1 MKLEKIKLS
10 GFKSFVDQ
18 TVIPITGNLTAI
30 VGPNG
35 CGKSNIIDAVR
46 WVMGESS
53 AKHLR
58 GGSMADVI
66 FNGSSGRK
74 PVSTASVELVFNNT
88 DSKLGGEYSQYD
100 TIAIKRQVSRDGTSV
115 FMLNGSRCRRK
126 DITDIFLGTGLG
138 SRSYAI
144 IEQGTISRMVEAK
157 PEDLRVHIEEA
168 AGVSKYKERRS
179 ETETR
184 MRHTRENLER
194 LDDLRDEVEKQIKHL
209 QKQAEKAEKY
219 TELKK
224 KERQYRLELL
234 AMRWNA
240 YHQAAKQLDER
251 LQEVAHEH
259 NRLFV
264 ELRDIDNTI
273 ETKRAEHKTQQQ
285 QTNSSQGDYYQ
296 IVAEVS
302 GLEQTIKHSETSREQ
317 TLVEINRLRQQADQ
331 SLTELEADVQQL
343 EQIKEALFEAEEALI
358 VAEER
363 QEDVLYSQQEV
374 QQQKSSWQEQ
384 WETYRNTS
392 SSYKEQSEVQ
402 RVKTAQL
409 ENQNRQLQIR
419 LDKLHSERSELESS
433 ELQSEIESL
442 DAGIEMIETQ
452 RDDLQKQLE
461 SLHRQIREQRQQIK
475 QYHDELHTRRSE
487 MHSVKGKITS
497 LELLQ
502 QHAMGK
508 DNKHLS
514 TWLESVDLAEN
525 RRLAEFL
532 DVQAGWDTAVE
543 TVLGSYLEAIC
554 IESADQVIPGLQRL
568 TDESIALVETG
579 AKKPSPE
586 GEGWVT
592 TARMQEVEQRM
603 EQLPRGNQNKEE
615 SLFVSPHPSLIM
627 PDSPVQHPAGECK
640 SAPGGFVPQGE
651 GACASSLLDKVKAP
665 WDLSNLLAG
674 VYCADDVETARAL
687 SSQLK
692 AHESIIIPDGTWF
705 GSGWIKIIRAKDS
718 KTGVLQR
725 EKELRLLKQR
735 QEDLHIEIEAL
746 EDQLESSET
755 GLKDAEVQRES
766 IQQQD
771 NSLSSELSVKS
782 AEFSARSARL
792 EHQQRRLE
800 QVCNDIDD
808 ISSETAENA
817 ETIAESRLLQE
828 QAEQV
833 MAEQEQK
840 KQSLEALNQELQ
852 SEQQRIDQ
860 SANEARQQVYSI
872 KSKIESLRSSETLTG
887 KQLERLRQQ
896 HQQST
901 ERIAELEKNL
911 HQTLT
916 PMDDEKKQLEQILV
930 DKGKLEIRLHEQRQ
944 LQEDLEA
951 EITRLSEQHIRVQRA
966 LEKQKEA
973 LDTIRFDL
981 QESKVRQQTVNEQLK
996 EIDADVGQVLH
1007 SLPEQAEENSWKR
1020 TVDDLLAQIERLG
1033 TINLTAI
1040 EEYKAQSERMNFLN
1054 EQHADLIEALQTL
1067 DQAISKI
1074 DKESRQRFKET
1085 FDKINTGLQEKFPKL
1100 FGGGHAY
1107 LELTEQDELESGVNI
1122 IARPPGKK
1130 NSSIHLLS
1138 GGEKALTA
1146 VALVFSIFELNP
1158 APFCLLDEVDA
1169 PLDDANVGRFSRM
1182 VEEMSA
1188 SVQFLYISHNKAT
1201 MEIAKQ
1207 LAGVTMKEPGVS
1219 RMVAVD
1225 IEEAV
1230 SLAET

>member
-18 TVIPITGNLTAI
+18 TVMPISGNLTAI

-100 TIAIKRQVSRDGTSV
+100 TISIKRQVSRDGTSL

-157 PEDLRVHIEEA
+157 PEDLRIHIEEA

-224 KERQYRLELL
+224 QERQYRLELL

-240 YHQAAKQLDER
+240 YHQAAKQLDEK
-251 LQEVAHEH
+251 LQTVAHEH

-273 ETKRAEHKTQQQ
+273 ETKRAEHKAQQQ
-285 QTNSSQGDYYQ
+285 QTNKSQGDYYQ

-317 TLVEINRLRQQADQ
+317 TTIEINRLRQQADQ
-331 SLTELEADVQQL
+331 SLKELEADVQQL
-343 EQIKEALFEAEEALI
+343 EQTKESLFEAEEALI

-363 QEDVLYSQQEV
+363 QEDALYSQQEM

-384 WETYRNTS
+384 WEAYRNTS

-402 RVKTAQL
+402 RVKTTQL

-419 LDKLHSERSELESS
+419 LDKLQDERSELESS

-452 RDDLQKQLE
+452 RADLQQQLE
-461 SLHRQIREQRQQIK
+461 NLHQQIRKQRQQIK
-475 QYHDELHTRRSE
+475 QYHDELHARRSE

-514 TWLESVDLAEN
+514 AWLDSVNLTEN

-568 TDESIALVETG
+568 TDESIALVETD
-579 AKKPSPE
+579 AKTSGYASANPTY
-586 GEGWVT
+586 T
-592 TARMQEVEQRM
+592 T
-603 EQLPRGNQNKEE
+603 
-615 SLFVSPHPSLIM
+615 
-627 PDSPVQHPAGECK
+627 
-640 SAPGGFVPQGE
+640 
-651 GACASSLLDKVKAP
+651 LLDKVKAP

-674 VYCADDVETARAL
+674 VYCADDTETARSL

-692 AHESIIIPDGTWF
+692 AHESVITPDGTWF

-735 QEDLHIEIEAL
+735 QEDLHTEIEAF
-746 EDQLESSET
+746 EDQLESVET
-755 GLKDAEVQRES
+755 GLKDAESQRES

-771 NSLSSELSVKS
+771 NSLGSELSVKS

-800 QVCNDIDD
+800 QVCSDIDD
-808 ISSETAENA
+808 IGSELAENA

-840 KQSLEALNQELQ
+840 KQSLEALNRELQ

-872 KSKIESLRSSETLTG
+872 KSQIESLRSSETLTG
-887 KQLERLRQQ
+887 KQLERLRLQ
-896 HQQST
+896 HQQSV

-916 PMDDEKKQLEQILV
+916 PMDEEKKQLEQMQV
-930 DKGKLEIRLHEQRQ
+930 DKTQMEADLHKQRQ

-951 EITRLSEQHIRVQRA
+951 EISRLSEEHVRVQRA

-973 LDTIRFDL
+973 LDTIRFEL

-996 EIDADVGQVLH
+996 EIDADVEQVLQ
-1007 SLPEQAEENSWKR
+1007 SLPEQAEEHSWKR

-1040 EEYKAQSERMNFLN
+1040 EEYKAQSERMEFLN

-1085 FDKINTGLQEKFPKL
+1085 FDKINSGLQEKFPKL

-1107 LELTEQDELESGVNI
+1107 LELTEQDELEAGVNI

>member
-10 GFKSFVDQ
+10 GFKSFVDT
-18 TVIPITGNLTAI
+18 TVIPISGNLTAI

-88 DSKLGGEYSQYD
+88 EGKLGGEYSQYD

-157 PEDLRVHIEEA
+157 PDDLRIHIEEA

-184 MRHTRENLER
+184 MKHTRENLER

-224 KERQYRLELL
+224 QERQFKLELL
-234 AMRWNA
+234 AMRWNT
-240 YHQAAKQLDER
+240 YHQAAKQLDEK
-251 LQEVAHEH
+251 LQQVAHEH

-264 ELRDIDNTI
+264 CVRDLDSAI
-273 ETKRAEHKTQQQ
+273 EAKRAEHKTQQQ
-285 QTNSSQGDYYQ
+285 QTNSFQGDYYR

-302 GLEQTIKHSETSREQ
+302 GLEQTIKHSESSREQ
-317 TLVEINRLRQQADQ
+317 TTIEINRLRQQAEQ
-331 SLTELEADVQQL
+331 SLAELEADMQQL
-343 EQIKEALFEAEEALI
+343 EEIKEALFEAEEALI

-363 QEDVLYSQQEV
+363 QEDVLYHQQDV
-374 QQQKSSWQEQ
+374 QQQKSAWQEH
-384 WETYRNTS
+384 WEAYRTTH
-392 SSYKEQSEVQ
+392 SSYKEQAEVQ
-402 RVKTAQL
+402 RVKNVQL

-419 LDKLHSERSELESS
+419 LDKLHGERTELEADD
-433 ELQSEIESL
+433 LQSEIDSL
-442 DAGIEMIETQ
+442 DAGIEIIEAQ
-452 RDDLQKQLE
+452 RDELQNRLE
-461 SLHRQIREQRQQIK
+461 HLHRQIREQRQQIK

-487 MHSVKGKITS
+487 MQSVKGKITS

-514 TWLESVDLAEN
+514 VWLKSVDLTEN

-532 DVQAGWDTAVE
+532 EVQSGWDTAVE

-554 IESADQVIPGLQRL
+554 VDSADHVIPGLQRL
-568 TDESIALVETG
+568 TDESLMLVETG
-579 AKKPSPE
+579 VKTSGYAESSPAH
-586 GEGWVT
+586 T
-592 TARMQEVEQRM
+592 R
-603 EQLPRGNQNKEE
+603 
-615 SLFVSPHPSLIM
+615 
-627 PDSPVQHPAGECK
+627 
-640 SAPGGFVPQGE
+640 
-651 GACASSLLDKVKAP
+651 LLDKVKAP

-674 VYCADDVETARAL
+674 IYCVEDAETARTL
-687 SSQLK
+687 SVQLK
-692 AHESIIIPDGTWF
+692 AHESVIAPDGTWF
-705 GSGWIKIIRAKDS
+705 GSGWIRIIRAKDS

-735 QEDLHIEIEAL
+735 QEDLHVEIETF
-746 EDQLESSET
+746 EDQLESVET
-755 GLKDAEVQRES
+755 GLKDAEAQREA

-771 NSLSSELSVKS
+771 NSLGSELSLKS
-782 AEFSARSARL
+782 AEFSAYSARL

-808 ISSETAENA
+808 ISRETADNA
-817 ETIAESRLLQE
+817 ETIAEAQLLQE

-840 KQSLEALNQELQ
+840 KQSLEALSQTLQ
-852 SEQQRIDQ
+852 AEQQRIDQ
-860 SANEARQQVYSI
+860 AANEARLQVYSI
-872 KSKIESLRSSETLTG
+872 KSQIESLRSSETLTA
-887 KQLERLRQQ
+887 KQLDRLRLQ
-896 HQQST
+896 HQQSL
-901 ERIAELEKNL
+901 ERIAELELNL

-916 PMDDEKKQLEQILV
+916 PMDSEKQQLEQMLI
-930 DKGKLEIRLHEQRQ
+930 DKQQLETRLKQQRQ
-944 LQEDLEA
+944 VQDDSEA
-951 EITRLSEQHIRVQRA
+951 EITRLSEQHLRTQRA

-973 LDTIRFDL
+973 LDTLRFEL
-981 QESKVRQQTVNEQLK
+981 QESKVRRQTVNEQLK
-996 EIDADVGQVLH
+996 EIDADVAQVLQ
-1007 SLPEQAEENSWKR
+1007 SLPEQAEENRWK
-1020 TVDDLLAQIERLG
+1020 TTLDDLLAQIERLG
-1033 TINLTAI
+1033 TINLNAI

-1054 EQHADLIEALQTL
+1054 EQHADLVEALQTL

-1074 DKESRQRFKET
+1074 DKESRLRFKET

-1169 PLDDANVGRFSRM
+1169 PLDDANVGRFSKM

-1188 SVQFLYISHNKAT
+1188 SVQFLYISHNKVT

-1230 SLAET
+1230 SLAEI

>member
-1 MKLEKIKLS
+1 MKLEKIKLA

-18 TVIPITGNLTAI
+18 TVIPISGNLTAI

-88 DSKLGGEYSQYD
+88 EGKLCGEYSQYD
-100 TIAIKRQVSRDGTSV
+100 TIAIKRQISRDGTSV

-157 PEDLRVHIEEA
+157 PDELRVHIEEA

-184 MRHTRENLER
+184 MKHTRENLER

-224 KERQYRLELL
+224 QERQFKLELL
-234 AMRWNA
+234 AMRWNT
-240 YHQAAKQLDER
+240 YHQAAKQLDEK

-264 ELRDIDNTI
+264 ELRDIDSNI
-273 ETKRAEHKTQQQ
+273 EAKRAEHKTQQQ
-285 QTNSSQGDYYQ
+285 QTNRIQGDYYQ

-302 GLEQTIKHSETSREQ
+302 GLEQTIKHSESSREQ
-317 TLVEINRLRQQADQ
+317 TAIEINRLRQQADQ
-331 SLTELEADVQQL
+331 SLKELEADVQQL
-343 EQIKEALFEAEEALI
+343 EEIKQALFEAEEALI

-374 QQQKSSWQEQ
+374 QDQRGSWQEQ
-384 WETYRNTS
+384 WEAYRTTS
-392 SSYKEQSEVQ
+392 SSYKEQAEVQ
-402 RVKTAQL
+402 RVKSVQL

-419 LDKLHSERSELESS
+419 LDKLHSERSELEAGD
-433 ELQSEIESL
+433 LQSEIESL
-442 DAGIEMIETQ
+442 DTGIEIIETQ
-452 RDDLQKQLE
+452 RAELHRQLE
-461 SLHRQIREQRQQIK
+461 DLHQQIREQRQQVK
-475 QYHDELHTRRSE
+475 QYHEELHTRRSE
-487 MHSVKGKITS
+487 MQSVKGKITS

-514 TWLESVDLAEN
+514 AWLASVDLTEN

-532 DVQAGWDTAVE
+532 DVQPGWDKAVE

-554 IESADQVIPGLQRL
+554 IESADQLIPGLQRL
-568 TDESIALVETG
+568 TDESVMLIETG
-579 AKKPSPE
+579 
-586 GEGWVT
+586 
-592 TARMQEVEQRM
+592 
-603 EQLPRGNQNKEE
+603 
-615 SLFVSPHPSLIM
+615 I
-627 PDSPVQHPAGECK
+627 K
-640 SAPGGFVPQGE
+640 SSGY
-651 GACASSLLDKVKAP
+651 ASANPTYTSLLDKVKAP
-665 WDLSNLLAG
+665 WDLSNLLSG
-674 VYCADDVETARAL
+674 VYCADDTETARAL
-687 SSQLK
+687 SAQLEP
-692 AHESIIIPDGTWF
+692 HESVITPDGTWF

-735 QEDLHIEIEAL
+735 QEELHSEIEAFEDRL
-746 EDQLESSET
+746 ETVET
-755 GLKDAEVQRES
+755 GLKDAEAARES

-771 NSLSSELSVKS
+771 NSLGAELSVKS
-782 AEFSARSARL
+782 AEFSAHSARL
-792 EHQQRRLE
+792 EHQQRRLG

-808 ISSETAENA
+808 ISREAAENA
-817 ETIAESRLLQE
+817 ETIAESQMMQE

-840 KQSLEALNQELQ
+840 KQDLEALNQELQ

-860 SANEARQQVYSI
+860 AANEARQQVYSI
-872 KSKIESLRSSETLTG
+872 KSQIESLRSSETLTG
-887 KQLERLRQQ
+887 KQLDRLQLQ
-896 HQQST
+896 HQQSVL
-901 ERIAELEKNL
+901 RIAELEKNL

-916 PMDDEKKQLEQILV
+916 PMDQEKKQLEQMSA
-930 DKGKLEIRLHEQRQ
+930 DKEQLEARLKKQRQ

-951 EITRLSEQHIRVQRA
+951 EITQLSEAHIKTQRA

-973 LDTIRFDL
+973 LDTIRFEL
-981 QESKVRQQTVNEQLK
+981 QESKVRSQTVNEQLK
-996 EIDADVGQVLH
+996 EIDADVEQVLQN
-1007 SLPEQAEENSWKR
+1007 LPEQAEESSWKR
-1020 TVDDLLAQIERLG
+1020 TADDLLAQIERLG

-1040 EEYKAQSERMNFLN
+1040 EEYKAQSERMDFLN

-1074 DKESRQRFKET
+1074 DKESRLRFKET

-1169 PLDDANVGRFSRM
+1169 PLDDANVGRFSKM

-1188 SVQFLYISHNKAT
+1188 SVQFLYISHNKVT

-1230 SLAET
+1230 SLAEN

>member
-10 GFKSFVDQ
+10 GFKSFVDT
-18 TVIPITGNLTAI
+18 TVIPISGNLTAI

-74 PVSTASVELVFNNT
+74 PVSTASVELVFNNSE
-88 DSKLGGEYSQYD
+88 SKLGGEYSQYD
-100 TIAIKRQVSRDGTSV
+100 TISIKRQVSRDGTSV

-157 PEDLRVHIEEA
+157 PEDLRIHIEEA

-179 ETETR
+179 ETENR
-184 MRHTRENLER
+184 MKHTRENLER

-224 KERQYRLELL
+224 QERQFKLELL
-234 AMRWNA
+234 AMRWNT
-240 YHQAAKQLDER
+240 YHQTAKQLDQK

-264 ELRDIDNTI
+264 ELRDIDSNI
-273 ETKRAEHKTQQQ
+273 EAKRAEHKTQQQ
-285 QTNSSQGDYYQ
+285 QTSKSQGDYYQ

-302 GLEQTIKHSETSREQ
+302 GLEQAIKHSESTREQ
-317 TLVEINRLRQQADQ
+317 TAIEINRLRQQAEL

-343 EQIKEALFEAEEALI
+343 EEIKQALFEAEEALI

-363 QEDVLYSQQEV
+363 QEDVLYNQQEI
-374 QQQKSSWQEQ
+374 QRQKNAWQEQ
-384 WETYRNTS
+384 WETYRTIS
-392 SSYKEQSEVQ
+392 SNYKEQSEVQ
-402 RVKTAQL
+402 RVKAVQL

-419 LDKLHSERSELESS
+419 LDKLHGERRDLEADD
-433 ELQSEIESL
+433 LQSEIESL
-442 DAGIEMIETQ
+442 DSGIEIIETQ
-452 RDDLQKQLE
+452 REELHRQLE
-461 SLHRQIREQRQQIK
+461 DLHQQIREQRQQIK

-487 MHSVKGKITS
+487 LQSVKGKITS

-514 TWLESVDLAEN
+514 AWLASVDLLDN

-554 IESADQVIPGLQRL
+554 IESADQIIPGLQRL
-568 TDESIALVETG
+568 TDESLMLVETG
-579 AKKPSPE
+579 AKTSGYPDANPD
-586 GEGWVT
+586 
-592 TARMQEVEQRM
+592 
-603 EQLPRGNQNKEE
+603 
-615 SLFVSPHPSLIM
+615 LI
-627 PDSPVQHPAGECK
+627 
-640 SAPGGFVPQGE
+640 
-651 GACASSLLDKVKAP
+651 SLLDKVKAQ

-674 VYCADDVETARAL
+674 VYCVDDAETARNL
-687 SSQLK
+687 SAQLK
-692 AHESIIIPDGTWF
+692 AHESVIIPDGTWF
-705 GSGWIKIIRAKDS
+705 GAGWIKIIRAKDS

-735 QEDLHIEIEAL
+735 QEELYLEIEAF
-746 EDQLESSET
+746 EDQLEAAET
-755 GLKDAEVQRES
+755 GLKDAEAMRES

-771 NSLSSELSVKS
+771 NSLGSELSVKS
-782 AEFSARSARL
+782 AEFSAYSARL

-800 QVCNDIDD
+800 QVCNEIDEMSRE
-808 ISSETAENA
+808 IAENA
-817 ETIAESRLLQE
+817 GTIAEFQLLQE
-828 QAEQV
+828 QNEQLIT
-833 MAEQEQK
+833 EQEQK
-840 KQSLEALNQELQ
+840 KQSLEALNQDLQ
-852 SEQQRIDQ
+852 AQQQRIDQ

-872 KSKIESLRSSETLTG
+872 KAQIESLRSSETLTG
-887 KQLERLRQQ
+887 KQLDRLQLQHRQ
-896 HQQST
+896 SV

-916 PMDDEKKQLEQILV
+916 PMDQEKKQLEQKV
-930 DKGKLEIRLHEQRQ
+930 MDKEQLEARLKKQRL
-944 LQEDLEA
+944 LQEDIEA
-951 EITRLSEQHIRVQRA
+951 EITQLSEQHIRVQRA

-973 LDTIRFDL
+973 LDTLRFEL
-981 QESKVRQQTVNEQLK
+981 QESKVRRQTVNEQLK
-996 EIDADVGQVLH
+996 EIDADVEQVLQ
-1007 SLPEQAEENSWKR
+1007 SLPEQAEEHSWKR
-1020 TVDDLLAQIERLG
+1020 TLDDLLAQIERLG
-1033 TINLTAI
+1033 TINLSAI
-1040 EEYKAQSERMNFLN
+1040 EEFKAQSERMSFLN

-1074 DKESRQRFKET
+1074 DKESRLRFKET

-1107 LELTEQDELESGVNI
+1107 LELTEAVDRSSLQEQGVNI

-1169 PLDDANVGRFSRM
+1169 PLDDANVGRFSKM

-1188 SVQFLYISHNKAT
+1188 SVQFLYISHNKVT

-1230 SLAET
+1230 SLAEI

>member
-240 YHQAAKQLDER
+240 YHQAAKQLDEK
-251 LQEVAHEH
+251 LQTVAHEH

-264 ELRDIDNTI
+264 ELRDIDSTI
-273 ETKRAEHKTQQQ
+273 EAKRAEHKAQQQ
-285 QTNSSQGDYYQ
+285 QTNKSQGDYYQ

>member
-10 GFKSFVDQ
+10 GFKSFVDS
-18 TVIPITGNLTAI
+18 TVIPISGNLTAI

-74 PVSTASVELVFNNT
+74 PVSTASVELVFDNT

-100 TIAIKRQVSRDGTSV
+100 TIAIKRQVSRDGTSL

-157 PEDLRVHIEEA
+157 PDELRIHIEEA

-224 KERQYRLELL
+224 QERQFKLELL
-234 AMRWNA
+234 AMRWNT
-240 YHQAAKQLDER
+240 YHQAAKQLDAK
-251 LQEVAHEH
+251 LQDVAHEH

-264 ELRDIDNTI
+264 ELRDIDNNI

-285 QTNSSQGDYYQ
+285 QTNRFQGDYYQ

-302 GLEQTIKHSETSREQ
+302 GLEQTIKHGESSREQ
-317 TLVEINRLRQQADQ
+317 TTIEVNRLRQQADQ
-331 SLTELEADVQQL
+331 SLKELEADVQQL
-343 EQIKEALFEAEEALI
+343 EEIKQALFEAEEALI

-363 QEDVLYSQQEV
+363 QEDVLYNQQEV

-384 WETYRNTS
+384 WEAYRTTS
-392 SSYKEQSEVQ
+392 SSYKEQAEVQ
-402 RVKTAQL
+402 RVKSVQL

-419 LDKLHSERSELESS
+419 LDKLQGERSELESS
-433 ELQSEIESL
+433 ELQNEIESL
-442 DAGIEMIETQ
+442 DAGIEIIEMQ
-452 RDDLQKQLE
+452 RAEFHQQLE
-461 SLHRQIREQRQQIK
+461 DLHQQIREQRQQIK
-475 QYHDELHTRRSE
+475 QYHDELHTRRLE
-487 MHSVKGKITS
+487 MQSVKGKITS

-514 TWLESVDLAEN
+514 AWLTSVDLAEN

-532 DVQAGWDTAVE
+532 DVQSGWDKAVE

-554 IESADQVIPGLQRL
+554 IQSADQVIPGLQRL
-568 TDESIALVETG
+568 TDESLILVETG
-579 AKKPSPE
+579 DLGYAKPSPE
-586 GEGWVT
+586 GEGWV
-592 TARMQEVEQRM
+592 
-603 EQLPRGNQNKEE
+603 RGNKNKNKEE
-615 SLFVSPHPSLIM
+615 SLFVSPHPGLL
-627 PDSPVQHPAGECK
+627 PE
-640 SAPGGFVPQGE
+640 GE
-651 GACASSLLDKVKAP
+651 GAHAPMLLDKVNAP

-674 VYCADDVETARAL
+674 VYCVDDAETARTL
-687 SSQLK
+687 SAQLK
-692 AHESIIIPDGTWF
+692 PHESVITPDGTWF

-735 QEDLHIEIEAL
+735 QEELHIEIEAF
-746 EDQLESSET
+746 EDQLETAET
-755 GLKDAEVQRES
+755 GLKDAEVTRES

-771 NSLSSELSVKS
+771 NSLGSELSVKS
-782 AEFSARSARL
+782 AEFSAHSARL

-808 ISSETAENA
+808 ISRETADNA
-817 ETIAESRLLQE
+817 ETIAESQLLQE
-828 QAEQV
+828 QAEQI

-840 KQSLEALNQELQ
+840 KQTLEALNQDLQ
-852 SEQQRIDQ
+852 SQQQQIDQ
-860 SANEARQQVYSI
+860 SANEARQQVFSL
-872 KSKIESLRSSETLTG
+872 KSQIESLRSSEILTG
-887 KQLERLRQQ
+887 KQLDRLQLQ
-896 HQQST
+896 HQQSAL
-901 ERIAELEKNL
+901 RIAELEKNL
-911 HQTLT
+911 QQTLT
-916 PMDDEKKQLEQILV
+916 PMDEEKKQLEQMVV
-930 DKGKLEIRLHEQRQ
+930 DKEQLETRLKKQRQ

-951 EITRLSEQHIRVQRA
+951 EITQLSEQHIRVQRA

-973 LDTIRFDL
+973 LDTIRFEL

-996 EIDADVGQVLH
+996 EIDADVEQVLQN
-1007 SLPEQAEENSWKR
+1007 LPEQAEENSWKR

-1040 EEYKAQSERMNFLN
+1040 EEFKAQSERMDFLN

-1067 DQAISKI
+1067 EQAISKI
-1074 DKESRQRFKET
+1074 DKESRLRFKET

-1107 LELTEQDELESGVNI
+1107 LELTEQDELESGLKI
-1122 IARPPGKK
+1122 MARPPVKK
-1130 NSSIHLLS
+1130 NSTIHLLS

-1169 PLDDANVGRFSRM
+1169 PLDDANVGRFSKM

-1230 SLAET
+1230 SLAEI

>member
-10 GFKSFVDQ
+10 GFKSFVDP
-18 TVIPITGNLTAI
+18 TVIPISGNLTAI

-157 PEDLRVHIEEA
+157 PDDLRVHIEEA

-184 MRHTRENLER
+184 MKHTRENLER

-224 KERQYRLELL
+224 QERQYRLELL
-234 AMRWNA
+234 AMRWNT
-240 YHQAAKQLDER
+240 YHQAAKQLDAK

-264 ELRDIDNTI
+264 ELRDIDNNI
-273 ETKRAEHKTQQQ
+273 EAKRADHKAQQQ

-302 GLEQTIKHSETSREQ
+302 GLEQTIKHSESSREQ
-317 TLVEINRLRQQADQ
+317 TIVEINRLRQQADQ
-331 SLTELEADVQQL
+331 SLAELEADVQQL
-343 EQIKEALFEAEEALI
+343 EEIKAALFEAEEALI

-363 QEDVLYSQQEV
+363 QEDVLYNQQEV
-374 QQQKSSWQEQ
+374 QQQKSAWQEQ
-384 WETYRNTS
+384 WETYRTIS
-392 SSYKEQSEVQ
+392 SSYKEQAEVQ
-402 RVKTAQL
+402 RVKTVQL

-419 LDKLHSERSELESS
+419 LDKLHGERSELESS
-433 ELQSEIESL
+433 DLQSEIESL
-442 DAGIEMIETQ
+442 DTGIEIIETQ
-452 RDDLQKQLE
+452 RADLHQQLE
-461 SLHRQIREQRQQIK
+461 DLHQQIREQRQQIK
-475 QYHDELHTRRSE
+475 QYHDGLHTRRSE
-487 MHSVKGKITS
+487 MQSVKGKITS

-514 TWLESVDLAEN
+514 AWLESVDLVEN

-554 IESADQVIPGLQRL
+554 IESADQIIPGLQRL
-568 TDESIALVETG
+568 TDESVMLVETG
-579 AKKPSPE
+579 AKTSGYANP
-586 GEGWVT
+586 T
-592 TARMQEVEQRM
+592 YT
-603 EQLPRGNQNKEE
+603 
-615 SLFVSPHPSLIM
+615 
-627 PDSPVQHPAGECK
+627 
-640 SAPGGFVPQGE
+640 
-651 GACASSLLDKVKAP
+651 SLLDKVNAP

-674 VYCADDVETARAL
+674 VYCVDDAETARTL
-687 SSQLK
+687 SVQLK
-692 AHESIIIPDGTWF
+692 SHESVITPDGTWF

-735 QEDLHIEIEAL
+735 QEELHIEIEAF
-746 EDQLESSET
+746 EDQLETAET
-755 GLKDAEVQRES
+755 GLKDAEVTRES

-771 NSLSSELSVKS
+771 NSLGSELSVKS
-782 AEFSARSARL
+782 AEFSAHSARL

-800 QVCNDIDD
+800 QVCNDIDEL
-808 ISSETAENA
+808 SRETADNA
-817 ETIAESRLLQE
+817 ETIAEYQLLLE
-828 QAEQV
+828 QAEQS
-833 MAEQEQK
+833 MEQQEQNK
-840 KQSLEALNQELQ
+840 HSLEALNQELQ
-852 SEQQRIDQ
+852 SEQQRVDQ

-872 KSKIESLRSSETLTG
+872 KAQIESLRSSEALTG
-887 KQLERLRQQ
+887 KQLERLRLQ
-896 HQQST
+896 HQQSV
-901 ERIAELEKNL
+901 ERIAELELNL

-916 PMDDEKKQLEQILV
+916 PMDEEKKQLEQMVV
-930 DKGKLEIRLHEQRQ
+930 DKEQLETRLKKQRQ

-951 EITRLSEQHIRVQRA
+951 EITRLSEEHIRVQRA

-973 LDTIRFDL
+973 LDTIRFEL

-996 EIDADVGQVLH
+996 EIDADVEQVLQ

-1074 DKESRQRFKET
+1074 DKESRLRFKET

-1169 PLDDANVGRFSRM
+1169 PLDDANVGRFSKM

-1188 SVQFLYISHNKAT
+1188 SVQFLYISHNKVT

-1230 SLAET
+1230 SLAEI

>member
-18 TVIPITGNLTAI
+18 TVIPISGNLTAI

-74 PVSTASVELVFNNT
+74 PVSTASVELVFNNA

-157 PEDLRVHIEEA
+157 PDELRVHIEEA

-184 MRHTRENLER
+184 MKHTRENLER

-224 KERQYRLELL
+224 QERQFKLELL
-234 AMRWNA
+234 AMRWNT
-240 YHQAAKQLDER
+240 YHQAAKQLDEK
-251 LQEVAHEH
+251 LQAVAHEH

-264 ELRDIDNTI
+264 ELRNIDNSI
-273 ETKRAEHKTQQQ
+273 EAKRAEHKTQQQ
-285 QTNSSQGDYYQ
+285 QTNNSQSDYYQ

-302 GLEQTIKHSETSREQ
+302 GLEQTIKHSESSREQ
-317 TLVEINRLRQQADQ
+317 TEIEINRLRQQADQ
-331 SLTELEADVQQL
+331 SLKELEADVQQL
-343 EQIKEALFEAEEALI
+343 EEIKEALLEAEEALI

-363 QEDVLYSQQEV
+363 QEDVLYNQQEV
-374 QQQKSSWQEQ
+374 QQQKTAWQEQ
-384 WETYRNTS
+384 WEAYRTTS
-392 SSYKEQSEVQ
+392 SSYKEQAEVQ
-402 RVKTAQL
+402 RVKTVQL

-419 LDKLHSERSELESS
+419 LDKLHGERSELEADD
-433 ELQSEIESL
+433 LQSEIELL
-442 DAGIEMIETQ
+442 DTSIEIIETQ
-452 RDDLQKQLE
+452 RADLHQQLE
-461 SLHRQIREQRQQIK
+461 DLHQQIREQRQQIK
-475 QYHDELHTRRSE
+475 QYHDGLHTRRSE
-487 MHSVKGKITS
+487 MQSVKGKITS

-514 TWLESVDLAEN
+514 AWLASVDLAEN

-532 DVQAGWDTAVE
+532 DVQPGWDKAVE

-568 TDESIALVETG
+568 TDESLMLVETG
-579 AKKPSPE
+579 AKTSGYAEANP
-586 GEGWVT
+586 T
-592 TARMQEVEQRM
+592 Y
-603 EQLPRGNQNKEE
+603 
-615 SLFVSPHPSLIM
+615 I
-627 PDSPVQHPAGECK
+627 
-640 SAPGGFVPQGE
+640 
-651 GACASSLLDKVKAP
+651 SLLDKVKAP

-674 VYCADDVETARAL
+674 VYCVDDAETARTL
-687 SSQLK
+687 SVQLK
-692 AHESIIIPDGTWF
+692 SHESVITPDGTWF

-725 EKELRLLKQR
+725 EKDLRLLKQR
-735 QEDLHIEIEAL
+735 QEELHIEIEAF
-746 EDQLESSET
+746 EDQLETAET
-755 GLKDAEVQRES
+755 GLKDAEAARES

-771 NSLSSELSVKS
+771 NSLGSELSVKS
-782 AEFSARSARL
+782 AEFSAHSARL

-800 QVCNDIDD
+800 QVCNDIDEL
-808 ISSETAENA
+808 SRETADNA
-817 ETIAESRLLQE
+817 ETIAEYQLLLE
-828 QAEQV
+828 QAEQS
-833 MAEQEQK
+833 MEQQEQNK
-840 KQSLEALNQELQ
+840 HSLETLNQQLQ
-852 SEQQRIDQ
+852 SEQQRVDQ

-872 KSKIESLRSSETLTG
+872 KAQIESLRSSETLTG
-887 KQLERLRQQ
+887 KQLDRLRLQ
-896 HQQST
+896 HQQSV
-901 ERIAELEKNL
+901 ERIADLELNL

-916 PMDDEKKQLEQILV
+916 PMDEEKKQLEQRVV
-930 DKGKLEIRLHEQRQ
+930 DKELLETRLKKQRL

-951 EITRLSEQHIRVQRA
+951 EITELSEEHVRVQRA

-973 LDTIRFDL
+973 LDTIRFEL
-981 QESKVRQQTVNEQLK
+981 QESKVRRQTVNEQLK
-996 EIDADVGQVLH
+996 EIDADVEQVLQ

-1074 DKESRQRFKET
+1074 DKESRLRFKET

-1169 PLDDANVGRFSRM
+1169 PLDDANVGRFSKM

-1188 SVQFLYISHNKAT
+1188 SVQFLYISHNKVT

-1230 SLAET
+1230 SLAEI